1 MASRLLFYK
10 PQVAI
15 PRQADVEEDIMD
27 WTLLII
33 GTLTALLGVLSI
45 YLIWREKNHTSQR
58 HGGAPSHM

>member
-45 YLIWREKNHTSQR
+45 YLIWREKNHTSKRQ
-58 HGGAPSHM
+58 GGAPSHM